1 MKKLIKEKKLLEEK
15 KKRLRRE
22 TFSLFLRQE
31 QIKEEKVRLKKSL
44 N

>member
-15 KKRLRRE
+15 KKRLKKE
-22 TFSLFLRQE
+22 TFSLLLRQE
-31 QIKEEKVRLKKSL
+31 QIKEEKVGLRKSL

>member
-22 TFSLFLRQE
+22 TFSLLLRQE
-31 QIKEEKVRLKKSL
+31 QIKEEVGLKKSL